1 MPTAELCDGPSWSRA
16 GRDQGGER
24 LPLAEAAAGQGR
36 GEQLPEKGKPLG
48 QSRSDLF
55 AEAPS
60 SPTSN
65 SGGGNSFLAK
75 CMPERFDCRKSH
87 SGSGK
92 LWAGLSQEEAPCIVI
107 TEPNSG
113 VCYVSVS
120 LLCPCV
126 FSVFSTKAIRNLSDD
141 SCLGGGGGWVG
152 VVRRSQTH
160 TCREDKVFDRMPGS
174 CPWRDLN

>member
-1 MPTAELCDGPSWSRA
+1 MARPGA
-16 GRDQGGER
+16 GRGGAGRGGER
-24 LPLAEAAAGQGR
+24 LSLAEAAAGQGG
-36 GEQLPEKGKPLG
+36 GERLPEKGKPLG

-65 SGGGNSFLAK
+65 SGGGNAFLAK

-107 TEPNSG
+107 TKPNSG
-113 VCYVSVS
+113 VCWVSVS
-120 LLCPCV
+120 LLCLCV
-126 FSVFSTKAIRNLSDD
+126 FSVFSDEAIRNLSDD
-141 SCLGGGGGWVG
+141 ICLGGSRVG
-152 VVRRSQTH
+152 RSQTQ
-160 TCREDKVFDRMPGS
+160 TCREDKVFDGMPGC